1 MDTGEVLAMTVQ
13 AMRVRITRTFPDQI
27 RAALAEL
34 TDEQIWWR
42 PNEQSNSIG
51 NLVLHITGSLNH
63 FLNRQIG
70 GIAFDRNR
78 AAEFAE
84 RKHVPRDELLAHFN
98 EMVANAEKTF
108 ATLTTERLGEPSLEP
123 RMYSILA
130 EDIVGIATHLSTHA
144 GQILWITKAL
154 REGALDE
161 LWMKTHRQSA
171 WPPRK
176 PEA

>member
-1 MDTGEVLAMTVQ
+1 MDARDILAVTLQ
-13 AMRVRITRTFPDQI
+13 AMRVRITQTFPDQI

-42 PNEQSNSIG
+42 PNEQSNSVG
-51 NLVLHITGSLNH
+51 NLVLHVTGSLNH
-63 FLNRQIG
+63 YLNRQIG
-70 GIAFDRNR
+70 GIQFDRDR

-84 RKHVPRDELLAHFN
+84 RKRIPREELLEQFN
-98 EMVANAEKTF
+98 GMVANAQRTF
-108 ATLTTERLGEPSLEP
+108 ESLTAVRLGEASPEP
-123 RMYSILA
+123 RMSSIVA
-130 EDIVGIATHLSTHA
+130 EDIVGIATHLSTHV

-154 REGALDE
+154 REGSLDE

-171 WPPRK
+171 WRPGK